1 MPDSRLSSYGII
13 ESYYLLGL
21 YESNTIV
28 RAIDENKKLPYYLHD
43 NKLTI
48 VIRLRIFMRL

>member
-21 YESNTIV
+21 YESHTIV
-28 RAIDENKKLPYYLHD
+28 RAIDENKKSSYYLHD
-43 NKLTI
+43 NSLTI

>member
-21 YESNTIV
+21 YESDTIV
-28 RAIDENKKLPYYLHD
+28 RAIAENKKSPCYLHG
-43 NKLTI
+43 NSLSI